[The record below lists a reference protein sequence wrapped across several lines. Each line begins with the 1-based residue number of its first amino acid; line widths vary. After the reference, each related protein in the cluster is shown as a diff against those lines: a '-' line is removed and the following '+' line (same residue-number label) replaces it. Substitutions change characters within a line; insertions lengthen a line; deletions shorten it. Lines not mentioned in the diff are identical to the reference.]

1 MSKFKNICKGF
12 FGLQEQ
18 EQNSIIPDEE
28 KVKSSTAAMIDLNK
42 ELDKAA
48 SNLKTESDL
57 DEAQLTNN
65 LTDYNGHVMYQLRDP
80 QEANAVAKDIQRWTT
95 KKGFTIIKHEKST
108 SGRTGYFYFRIG
120 EDPGSES
127 QKIQGYFAQLPE
139 LVKFAFK
146 APRSK
151 QPKQMKRRK
160 F

>member
-1 MSKFKNICKGF
+1 MSKFKDICKGF
-12 FGLQEQ
+12 FGLQEVI
-18 EQNSIIPDEE
+18 NVSAE
-28 KVKSSTAAMIDLNK
+28 KYDAIKDKIDPEVEVNITET
-42 ELDKAA
+42 EL
-48 SNLKTESDL
+48 E
-57 DEAQLTNN
+57 EAQLINN
-65 LTDYNGHVMYQLRDP
+65 LSDYNGHVIYQLRDP

>member
-1 MSKFKNICKGF
+1 MSKFKDICKGF
-12 FGLQEQ
+12 FGLQEVI
-18 EQNSIIPDEE
+18 NVSAE
-28 KVKSSTAAMIDLNK
+28 KYDAIKDKIDPEVEVNITET
-42 ELDKAA
+42 EL
-48 SNLKTESDL
+48 E
-57 DEAQLTNN
+57 EAQLINN
-65 LTDYNGHVMYQLRDP
+65 LSDYNGHVMYQLRDP

-95 KKGFTIIKHEKST
+95 KKGFTIISHKKSD

>member
-1 MSKFKNICKGF
+1 MSKFKDICKGF
-12 FGLQEQ
+12 FGLQEVI
-18 EQNSIIPDEE
+18 NVSAE
-28 KVKSSTAAMIDLNK
+28 KYDAIKDKIDPEVEVNITET
-42 ELDKAA
+42 EL
-48 SNLKTESDL
+48 E
-57 DEAQLTNN
+57 EAQLINN
-65 LTDYNGHVMYQLRDP
+65 LSDYNGHVMYQLRDP

>member
-1 MSKFKNICKGF
+1 MSKFKDICKGF
-12 FGLQEQ
+12 FGLQEVI
-18 EQNSIIPDEE
+18 NVSAE
-28 KVKSSTAAMIDLNK
+28 KYDAIKDKIDPEVEVNITET
-42 ELDKAA
+42 EL
-48 SNLKTESDL
+48 E
-57 DEAQLTNN
+57 EAQLINN
-65 LTDYNGHVMYQLRDP
+65 LSDYNGHVMYQLRDP

-95 KKGFTIIKHEKST
+95 KKGFTIISHKKSD

-127 QKIQGYFAQLPE
+127 QKIQGYFAQLTE

>member
-1 MSKFKNICKGF
+1 MIMSKFKDICKGF
-12 FGLQEQ
+12 FGLQEVI
-18 EQNSIIPDEE
+18 NVSAE
-28 KVKSSTAAMIDLNK
+28 KYDAIKDKIDPEVEVNITET
-42 ELDKAA
+42 EL
-48 SNLKTESDL
+48 E
-57 DEAQLTNN
+57 EAQLINN
-65 LTDYNGHVMYQLRDP
+65 LSDYNGHVMYQLRDP